1 MLLFRFIFYS
11 ILAYAVL
18 RLIRW
23 VLASASPAN
32 SPSSKRE
39 ARPAQMIRCR
49 HCGMFIT
56 QRSAIVASGEE
67 FCSRN
72 CAQSVNRV

>member
-18 RLIRW
+18 RFIRW
-23 VLASASPAN
+23 LRASASPRN
-32 SPSSKRE
+32 SSSSKGE

-49 HCGMFIT
+49 HCGMFVT
-56 QRSAIVASGEE
+56 QQSAILAAGEE
-67 FCSRN
+67 FCSQN